1 VSKCAETFKNCSVL
15 NAVELFRFEEVGT
28 WYINLHLQVKM
39 VLRGYQTVGHQ
50 AVRVIRLLQTTY
62 LIAPAIFIRA
72 EDRKQ
77 RVLQLYTVRTVR
89 HLSEVAS
96 LQKVHL
102 HMPNF

>member
-1 VSKCAETFKNCSVL
+1 ME
-15 NAVELFRFEEVGT
+15 ELFRFEEAGT

-50 AVRVIRLLQTTY
+50 AVRVIRPLHTTY